1 MIQRVRQR
9 LKSDFIRNVATLVTG
24 TTAAQAVSILTAPI
38 LYRIYDREAY
48 GTLGQYLAIVGVV
61 GVFSTMQYLQVILL
75 EKDDDNAKKMMW
87 LNRFINIG
95 LTVILTIVV
104 LLFNMHIANLLNN
117 PKVAVWLYLL
127 PLSIFFSGQ
136 NAIFRVWANRK
147 KKYKLMTFNAILTSI
162 SVPIVSISVG
172 LINGSV
178 LGLFLGL
185 LTSQII
191 PPIVLLIGLTRKEDL
206 GLKYFDFDFIKSKAK
221 AYKNFPLYNMP
232 SEFINRF
239 TNQLPVF
246 MLSTYAGTGVVGV
259 YNLCVRMLGL
269 PVQLIGGAIAEVFK
283 QKASQDF
290 NETGSFDQI
299 FLKTLKTLAGTS
311 IIPFIALIIF
321 APDVFEF
328 VFGTEW
334 REAGI
339 FARILG
345 VLFVFR
351 FIVSPLSFSFII
363 TNKLREDMLWHIWM
377 LISNLLIFLFGFK
390 YLTDYKLV
398 LILFAGNYSLI
409 YMIYIIRSF
418 AFSKIKNNEH

>member
-1 MIQRVRQR
+1 MIKRVRQR
-9 LKSDFIRNVATLVTG
+9 IKSDFIKNVATLATG
-24 TTAAQAVSILTAPI
+24 TSFAQAVTILTAPF
-38 LYRIYDREAY
+38 LYRIYDKEDY
-48 GTLGQYLAIVGVV
+48 GSLGQYMAITGVV

-75 EKDDDNAKKMMW
+75 EKDDDDAKKVMW
-87 LNRFINIG
+87 LNRLINISI
-95 LTVILTIVV
+95 TVLLTIVV
-104 LLFNMHIANLLNN
+104 LLFNTHIANLLNN
-117 PKVAVWLYLL
+117 PKVAIWLYLL

-136 NAIFRVWANRK
+136 NAIFRAWANRK

-172 LINGSV
+172 LINDSV

-221 AYKNFPLYNMP
+221 AYRDFPLYNMP

-269 PVQLIGGAIAEVFK
+269 PIQLMGGAIAEVFK

-290 NETGSFDQI
+290 NEMGSFNQI
-299 FLKTLKTLAGTS
+299 FVKTLKTLAGIS
-311 IIPFIALIIF
+311 IIPFVILIVF

-334 REAGI
+334 REAGV
-339 FARILG
+339 FAQILG

-363 TNKLREDMLWHIWM
+363 ANKLREDMFWHIWM
-377 LISNLLIFLFGFK
+377 LISNLLIFFIGFNFF
-390 YLTDYKLV
+390 TDYKIV
-398 LILFAGNYSLI
+398 LGLFAINYSLI

-418 AFSKIKNNEH
+418 TFSKG